1 MALETAK
8 IFRLSIVNHTYC
20 FCKLP
25 FCNESDKGKPV
36 RQRYEAADTTPAEV
50 LQTAEFSFD
59 CTCNLRCESCRG
71 NAIHGNAGKIHERI
85 ADSLLA
91 SPLVNEAE
99 NCQCCGGGEVFLGK
113 GFEKLLFSDQAPV
126 RKKGLILTNL
136 QLFSEEKWRK
146 VREHFRRIEFSV
158 SMDGAT
164 PETYER
170 IRRGASFETLMGN
183 LRQVSK
189 LREFGEIERF
199 TLGMVVQ
206 RKNFKEMAEM
216 VKTADSLGADVMSFV
231 KIMNWGTYSDRQFH
245 EEISMFESDDSTMR
259 PELREIVNA
268 ILNSKHETSVRFMW
282 QL

>member
-1 MALETAK
+1 
-8 IFRLSIVNHTYC
+8 
-20 FCKLP
+20 
-25 FCNESDKGKPV
+25 
-36 RQRYEAADTTPAEV
+36 
-50 LQTAEFSFD
+50 
-59 CTCNLRCESCRG
+59 
-71 NAIHGNAGKIHERI
+71 
-85 ADSLLA
+85 
-91 SPLVNEAE
+91 
-99 NCQCCGGGEVFLGK
+99 
-113 GFEKLLFSDQAPV
+113 
-126 RKKGLILTNL
+126 
-136 QLFSEEKWRK
+136 
-146 VREHFRRIEFSV
+146 
-158 SMDGAT
+158 MDGAT

-170 IRRGASFETLMGN
+170 IRRGASFETLMRN

-199 TLGMVVQ
+199 TLSMVVQ